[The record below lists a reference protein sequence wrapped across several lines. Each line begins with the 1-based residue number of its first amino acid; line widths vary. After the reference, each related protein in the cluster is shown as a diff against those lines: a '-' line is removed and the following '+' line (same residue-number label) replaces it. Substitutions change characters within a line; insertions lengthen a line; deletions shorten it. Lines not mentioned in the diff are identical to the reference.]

1 MKTKIVPGKPWARF
15 GSRKRDLSAAEPC
28 VAEMAYQ
35 ELVEPGCKLCI
46 SDPEYGGLCADY
58 SALSDDEGLSTTPL
72 LPSCYPNK
80 VLFEFKRAAVPE
92 AVIVTHKSSILG
104 VRDGAVTFPLRTE
117 VSAIAA
123 GALITHVLNVYT

>member
-1 MKTKIVPGKPWARF
+1 MTR
-15 GSRKRDLSAAEPC
+15 
-28 VAEMAYQ
+28 AYQ
-35 ELVEPGCKLCI
+35 RRRFFHR
-46 SDPEYGGLCADY
+46 A
-58 SALSDDEGLSTTPL
+58 TPTR
-72 LPSCYPNK
+72 

-123 GALITHVLNVYT
+123 GAPTTHVINVYTSMDLLVLCTWVGMDGQASCNCLFVIAVAVQETVRRA